1 MRVTLIHNPGAGDP
15 AHDEEA
21 QLRRLIADAGHT
33 IVARSRGDDAAL
45 DEPSD
50 LVVVA
55 GGDGTVGRVARR
67 MVGRDVPMTILPSGT
82 ANNISRTLGL
92 AELPPEELIAG
103 WQNATVR
110 RFDAGVIDGPWG
122 SRRFFEGVGVGL
134 FARAMAEIDAEGA
147 LDHLATAE
155 ERVAHARSILH
166 ERLHT
171 WAPIPLRLTL
181 DGRDLSGEYVMVEVM
196 NIRFVGPNLFV
207 APGCDPTDG
216 LFDVVRVSDSR
227 RDDLAQYLTDHRGPR
242 ASAPNLETQ
251 RGRHLRIEGHGVVL
265 HVDDETWPPAGE
277 RVDAAD
283 VAFDLRIEPGA
294 LRVLI

>member
-1 MRVTLIHNPGAGDP
+1 MRITLVHNPGAGDP
-15 AHDEEA
+15 AHDEES
-21 QLRRLIADAGHT
+21 RFERLISAAGHT

-45 DEPSD
+45 DAPTD

-92 AELPPEELIAG
+92 AELPTEELIAA
-103 WQNATVR
+103 WKTAEVH
-110 RFDAGVIDGPWG
+110 RFDAGVIDGPCG

-147 LDHLATAE
+147 LDHVATAE
-155 ERVAHARSILH
+155 ARIAHARRILR
-166 ERLHT
+166 ERIET

-181 DGRDLSGEYVMVEVM
+181 DDRDLSGEYVMVEVM

-227 RDDLAQYLTDHRGPR
+227 REDLEQYLGDHRGPR
-242 ASAPNLETQ
+242 ASAPNLETC
-251 RGRHLRIEGHGVVL
+251 RGRHLRIEGHGLML
-265 HVDDETWPPAGE
+265 HIDDATWPPAGE
-277 RVDAAD
+277 RHEPAD
-283 VAFDLRIEPGA
+283 VAFDLRVEPGA